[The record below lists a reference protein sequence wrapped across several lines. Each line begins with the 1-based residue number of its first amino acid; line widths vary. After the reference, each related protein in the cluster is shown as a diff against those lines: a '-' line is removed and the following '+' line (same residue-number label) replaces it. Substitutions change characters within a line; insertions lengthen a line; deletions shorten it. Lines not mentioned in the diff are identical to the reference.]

1 MKKTFEFLLYSNS
14 NNNFAQRELHQKR
27 GHLSSPGSL
36 SPIFTPTS
44 YVSVKVLTACACVC
58 LTDAEIKVVKIL
70 VRRPNL
76 RKFDG
81 AGLINQLLTDIND
94 RRFSLTTG
102 ADIRVF
108 VFRGWGPKLLL
119 DQPTPALLFLYVS
132 SNDINYQ
139 ASVVWRLDN
148 VIHWIKLYPVDNSIG
163 FAITYPPDSDLS
175 AG

>member
-1 MKKTFEFLLYSNS
+1 MSFYYILILIITSRKESYTKSVDICLLQYHSPQFL
-14 NNNFAQRELHQKR
+14 HPP
-27 GHLSSPGSL
+27 H
-36 SPIFTPTS
+36 TS
-44 YVSVKVLTACACVC
+44 IGVNVLTACACVC

-81 AGLINQLLTDIND
+81 AGLINQLLPDIND

-139 ASVVWRLDN
+139 ASVV
-148 VIHWIKLYPVDNSIG
+148 
-163 FAITYPPDSDLS
+163 
-175 AG
+175 

>member
-1 MKKTFEFLLYSNS
+1 M
-14 NNNFAQRELHQKR
+14 
-27 GHLSSPGSL
+27 
-36 SPIFTPTS
+36 
-44 YVSVKVLTACACVC
+44 LTACACVC

-139 ASVVWRLDN
+139 GSVV
-148 VIHWIKLYPVDNSIG
+148 
-163 FAITYPPDSDLS
+163 
-175 AG
+175 

>member
-1 MKKTFEFLLYSNS
+1 MKKTYEFLLYSNS

-27 GHLSSPGSL
+27 GHLSSPVSL

-44 YVSVKVLTACACVC
+44 YVGVKVLTACACVC

-108 VFRGWGPKLLL
+108 VF
-119 DQPTPALLFLYVS
+119 
-132 SNDINYQ
+132 
-139 ASVVWRLDN
+139 
-148 VIHWIKLYPVDNSIG
+148 
-163 FAITYPPDSDLS
+163 
-175 AG
+175 